1 MPGALHAWTA
11 LGFAQPYARKWGC
24 RAANKLNPKRG
35 RSLVKEKEFG
45 AATKTPSLNGEGRF
59 EPMQSLQLDGCR
71 AGATSKMAPGVAGG
85 GDPVFGHPPVLPGTP
100 TAGLGAPGPIG
111 LGPGPRCSPHPLQ
124 QQRRKVQQRG
134 WRGGRGGK
142 DPQHFYG

>member
-85 GDPVFGHPPVLPGTP
+85 GTLFLGTP
-100 TAGLGAPGPIG
+100 PSCLAP
-111 LGPGPRCSPHPLQ
+111 PRQ
-124 QQRRKVQQRG
+124 G
-134 WRGGRGGK
+134 WV
-142 DPQHFYG
+142 PPAP